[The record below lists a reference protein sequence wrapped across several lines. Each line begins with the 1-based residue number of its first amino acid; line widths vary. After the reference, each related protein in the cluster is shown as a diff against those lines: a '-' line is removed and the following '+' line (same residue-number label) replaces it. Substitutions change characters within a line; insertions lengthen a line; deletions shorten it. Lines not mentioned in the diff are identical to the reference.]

1 MWHGSQHIQGFTRFY
16 LIGGSPCAWW
26 WSKKQETRLFIA
38 FSTTWMVTFQ
48 RRRQLCFIWKYPP
61 PIYFYI
67 KFGKKMSFFHV
78 QEALNPGLILRSTK
92 MWPHRTVFPS
102 PAPGSYSWPFF
113 LLKVAIN
120 FLDQFF
126 KNISLCTAVQCSV
139 QYSKVQYSRVQYST
153 VQYSTVQCTVLHC
166 NAQKLSRHHPQHA
179 SQIGIVLLSTA

>member
-1 MWHGSQHIQGFTRFY
+1 MWHGSQHIQGFTIFY

-26 WSKKQETRLFIA
+26 WSKKQETSLFIA

-48 RRRQLCFIWKYPP
+48 RRRQLCFIWKYSP

-67 KFGKKMSFFHV
+67 EFCKKMSFFHV
-78 QEALNPGLILRSTK
+78 QEAINPGLILRSTK
-92 MWPHRTVFPS
+92 MWPHRSVFPS
-102 PAPGSYSWPFF
+102 PATGSYSWPFF

-120 FLDQFF
+120 SLDQFF

-153 VQYSTVQCTVLHC
+153 VQYSTVHYSTVHCTTL
-166 NAQKLSRHHPQHA
+166 
-179 SQIGIVLLSTA
+179 